1 MTVGVLQAWRGA
13 LARRRCRYL
22 RAAYAIMGYYKRHKV
37 KSYLLE
43 LVRRFQGVRSMP
55 DFGKSLAW
63 PEPPAVLSRFQE
75 NTQQLFRRCG
85 RSQGVTS
92 PWEYMMA
99 VTPKHLVSSS
109 CRWRAR
115 QIVKN
120 IPPSDMAQIRAKVA
134 AMGVLHGLRKDW
146 GCQRGWMRDYL
157 SSVRA
162 QS

>member
-1 MTVGVLQAWRGA
+1 MTADVLQAWRGA
-13 LARRRCRYL
+13 LARRWCRYL

-37 KSYLLE
+37 KAYLLE
-43 LVRRFQGVRSMP
+43 LIRRFQGVRSMP

-63 PEPPAVLSRFQE
+63 PEPPAVLGRFQE
-75 NTQQLFRRCG
+75 NSQQLFRRCEHI
-85 RSQGVTS
+85 QGVSS
-92 PWEYMMA
+92 PWGSMMA
-99 VTPKHLVSSS
+99 VIPKHLMPSPH
-109 CRWRAR
+109 RWRAR

-146 GCQRGWMRDYL
+146 GCQRGWVRDYL

-162 QS
+162 RS